1 VRKPARHRLLATT
14 AALALAVSLSAC
26 QTSNQAYRAP
36 IDAAKKPATDEAKSE
51 TAGQAQQPVEAPNSQ
66 AKTDAPPQDEE
77 GGAVQIAT
85 REGGGGTYSGAIS
98 DYRIEDLSPGA
109 RPDITSDEA
118 DIWMMM
124 DRAERKAATSGRVI
138 DDPALNAYVGK
149 MVCDLAGDYCGDVR
163 VYIMRVPEF
172 NATMGANGMM
182 SVYSG
187 LLLRARNEAQLAT
200 VLGHEIGH
208 FLRRHSYQRI
218 KDLVNKTTGLAFF
231 QLFTAA
237 LGVPVAGSVATL
249 AAQGSLASFNRDNER
264 EADGYGLLLMGRAGY
279 SPHEAAK
286 IWENLNAELGDEER
300 PRSFFYSTHPE
311 PIERQDMLR
320 QLATE
325 VPITGGGSGTVG
337 TEAYREMLSPHWRQL
352 LADEVS
358 KRDYGRTERLFDSL
372 IADGFRAGAVYY
384 YKGEMYRQRG
394 EEGDEDLAL
403 AAYHA
408 ATQFADAPAELFRAR
423 GQIFQRKGLK
433 AEARASFEEYVRLSP
448 DAADRGMIEFII
460 GGLGS

>member
-1 VRKPARHRLLATT
+1 MRKSAIDRLLAGT
-14 AALALAVSLSAC
+14 AGLVLAVGLSAC
-26 QTSNQAYRAP
+26 QTTSDAYRAP
-36 IDAAKKPATDEAKSE
+36 LNAAAKPTNE
-51 TAGQAQQPVEAPNSQ
+51 TAADD
-66 AKTDAPPQDEE
+66 AKQKTEPAV
-77 GGAVQIAT
+77 AVQPPVSGNTATATAT
-85 REGGGGTYSGAIS
+85 RERQEGTYTAAIS
-98 DYRIEDLSPGA
+98 DYRVEDLSPGE

-124 DRAERKAATSGRVI
+124 DRAERQAATSGRVI
-138 DDPALNAYVGK
+138 NDPALNAYLGD
-149 MVCDLAGDYCGDVR
+149 MVCKLSGDYCGDVR

-237 LGVPVAGSVATL
+237 LGVPVVGSVASI
-249 AAQGSLASFNRDNER
+249 AAQGSLASFSRDNER

-279 SPHEAAK
+279 SPHEAAAV
-286 IWENLNAELGDEER
+286 WENLNAELGDEAKA
-300 PRSFFYSTHPE
+300 RSYFYSSHPE
-311 PIERQDMLR
+311 PTERQEILR
-320 QLATE
+320 QLANE
-325 VPITGGGSGTVG
+325 VPIAGGGSGEVG
-337 TEAYREMLSPHWRQL
+337 TEAYRAALSPHWHDL

-358 KRDYGRTERLFDSL
+358 KREYERTERLFDSL
-372 IADGFRAGAVYY
+372 IKDGFRVGAVYY

-403 AAYHA
+403 SAYHA
-408 ATQFADAPAELFRAR
+408 ATQYADAPTEVFRAR

-433 AEARASFEEYVRLSP
+433 TEARDSFAEYVRRSP
-448 DAADRGMIEFII
+448 DAKDRKMIEFMI

>member
-1 VRKPARHRLLATT
+1 MKAFAKDRLLGGAVC
-14 AALALAVSLSAC
+14 LALAAGLSAC
-26 QTSNQAYRAP
+26 QTASEAYRAP
-36 IDAAKKPATDEAKSE
+36 IDAAKEAPVE
-51 TAGQAQQPVEAPNSQ
+51 TAQPDEDPAAPAENAQ
-66 AKTDAPPQDEE
+66 T
-77 GGAVQIAT
+77 AT
-85 REGGGGTYSGAIS
+85 RDSQGSSYNASFST
-98 DYRIEDLSPGA
+98 YRIEDLNPGE

-118 DIWMMM
+118 DVWMMM

-138 DDPALNAYVGK
+138 DDPALNDYVGK
-149 MVCDLAGDYCGDVR
+149 MVCKLADEYCGDVR

-237 LGVPVAGSVATL
+237 LGVPVVGSVATL
-249 AAQGSLASFNRDNER
+249 AAQGSLSSFSRDNER

-286 IWENLNAELGDEER
+286 IWENLNMELGDEKR
-300 PRSFFYSTHPE
+300 SQSFFYSSHPE
-311 PIERQDMLR
+311 PTERQDMLR
-320 QLATE
+320 ELAKE
-325 VPITGGGSGTVG
+325 VPIQGGGDGVVG
-337 TEAYREMLSPHWRQL
+337 TESYRAAISPHWHDL

-358 KRDYGRTERLFDSL
+358 KRDYERTERLFDSL
-372 IADGFRAGAVYY
+372 IREGFRAGAVYY

-408 ATQFADAPAELFRAR
+408 ATQFADAPAEVFRAR

-433 AEARASFEEYVRLSP
+433 VEARESYAEYLARSP
-448 DAADRGMIEFII
+448 DATDRKMIEFMI